1 VIHHNPIDGFQAS
14 LLIKLER
21 LDWGSILDNKATVT
35 PGAADYA
42 IRGCLPWLDSRS
54 CRRPRLAGQ
63 FKAPVYYPAPGLPV
77 AVVAAD
83 FNHDGNLDLAVAD
96 FGNEVVET
104 LLGRGDGSFRKGE
117 SISINVPLL
126 PNRSGRGRLRR

>member
-1 VIHHNPIDGFQAS
+1 LLALAGFA
-14 LLIKLER
+14 
-21 LDWGSILDNKATVT
+21 ILPKTA
-35 PGAADYA
+35 
-42 IRGCLPWLDSRS
+42 
-54 CRRPRLAGQ
+54 LAGQ